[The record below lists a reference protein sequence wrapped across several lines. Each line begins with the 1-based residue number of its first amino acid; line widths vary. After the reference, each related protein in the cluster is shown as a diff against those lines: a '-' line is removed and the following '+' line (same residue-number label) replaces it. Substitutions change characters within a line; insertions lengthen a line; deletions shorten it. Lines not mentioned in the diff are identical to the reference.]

1 MQSTFSRVLGFQ
13 EMQPTGSGVAARRLE
28 KTDSVVVADL
38 PGPGSEPASE
48 PATPVP
54 LGGVFT
60 RHTPREALRAGGGP
74 SEKRV

>member
-1 MQSTFSRVLGFQ
+1 MQSTFSRALGFQ

-38 PGPGSEPASE
+38 PGPGSEPA
-48 PATPVP
+48 TPVP

-60 RHTPREALRAGGGP
+60 RHTPTEALRAGGGP